1 MKSFL
6 QYLTESKQDYSFRI
20 VLAVKPPAGLS
31 KTIKQALAGFGVKSV
46 SDAKSHMIEKS
57 HPMFPG
63 LSNPEIYSL
72 DVVCE
77 YPATATQIHKS
88 LSDHSVDPATLAV
101 ETLAFAQDL
110 ASEAQSIA
118 ANTGKQPLL
127 MREYQKVKVE
137 HPYGDDYNAKLV
149 KNSVTG
155 TGQFKVR
162 GGAKTAETTNDLK
175 PGTKSPVGSHKPKLP
190 SAKDFKG

>member
-20 VLAVKPPAGLS
+20 VLAAKPAAGLS
-31 KTIKQALAGFGVKSV
+31 KTIKQALAGYGIKSV
-46 SDAKSHMIEKS
+46 SDAQSHMIEKS

-63 LSNPEIYSL
+63 LANPEIYTL

-77 YPATATQIHKS
+77 YPATATQIRKS
-88 LSDHSVDPATLAV
+88 LTDHSVDKATLAV
-101 ETLAFAQDL
+101 ENLAFAEDL

-118 ANTGKQPLL
+118 ANTDKQPLL

-137 HPYGDDYNAKLV
+137 HPYGDDYNAKTTWESILEPLGWKKV
-149 KNSVTG
+149 YTKNDE
-155 TGQFKVR
+155 K
-162 GGAKTAETTNDLK
+162 K
-175 PGTKSPVGSHKPKLP
+175 
-190 SAKDFKG
+190 